1 MQLRGHLLLPELA
14 VRRLPATPGPAL
26 GYIYLGN
33 ALSRADR
40 EAWEEVYYSLSE
52 TVRRDFSENNAI
64 GTQFEDS
71 AVQSA
76 STSVYDSFLKSN
88 GQELGRQSYGKCVD
102 LLTHYYLEAA
112 REALA

>member
-1 MQLRGHLLLPELA
+1 M
-14 VRRLPATPGPAL
+14 
-26 GYIYLGN
+26 
-33 ALSRADR
+33 
-40 EAWEEVYYSLSE
+40 
-52 TVRRDFSENNAI
+52 RRDFHINNAYWA
-64 GTQFEDS
+64 QFEDT

-76 STSVYDSFLKSN
+76 SNSVYDSFLKSN